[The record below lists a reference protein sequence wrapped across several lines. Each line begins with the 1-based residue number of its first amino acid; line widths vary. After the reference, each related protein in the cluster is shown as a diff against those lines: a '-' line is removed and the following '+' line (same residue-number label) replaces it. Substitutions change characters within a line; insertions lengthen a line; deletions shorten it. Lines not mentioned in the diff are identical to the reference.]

1 MLKTKTKEQYDM
13 KSKIESLPLYEK
25 TYKFMLEVIGC
36 IETFPKNS
44 RFTLGDR
51 IMDNSCELVA
61 YLALAHQNWE
71 NPNTRQSCLEKY
83 RVKYETVKILIR
95 ASFEKELISYQ
106 QQARFIQHFSNIEEC
121 LCMQAS

>member
-1 MLKTKTKEQYDM
+1 MEINMNM
-13 KSKIESLPLYEK
+13 KSKIEDLPLYEK

-36 IETFPKNS
+36 VETFPKNS

-51 IMDNSCELVA
+51 IMENSCELVA
-61 YLALAHQNWE
+61 YLALAHQNWD

-83 RVKYETVKILIR
+83 RVRYETVKILIR

-106 QQARFIQHFSNIEEC
+106 QQARFVQHFSNIEEY
-121 LCMQAS
+121 LSLQAS

>member
-1 MLKTKTKEQYDM
+1 
-13 KSKIESLPLYEK
+13 
-25 TYKFMLEVIGC
+25 
-36 IETFPKNS
+36 
-44 RFTLGDR
+44 
-51 IMDNSCELVA
+51 MDNSCELVA

-71 NPNTRQSCLEKY
+71 HPNTRQSCLEKY

-106 QQARFIQHFSNIEEC
+106 QQARFVQHFSNIEEC